1 MHILLGDIVIYAVE
15 ANLRVISRS
24 LHRCFEGKFKAFSS
38 WSLKFS
44 HTMIPIV

>member
-1 MHILLGDIVIYAVE
+1 MHILLGYIDIYAVE
-15 ANLRVISRS
+15 VTLISGS
-24 LHRCFEGKFKAFSS
+24 LHRCFEGVLKAFSS